1 VRNTGWVPSA
11 NRTIG
16 VYSSFDVPAD
26 RGVELL
32 PISGR
37 FWELWVM
44 GYFVSEVCMA
54 KKVPKKSTSQDNQH
68 TKLSAAELETY
79 KTRLLTLRTRIQGDV
94 STMTDGALSQSRSE
108 SAGDLSSMPLH
119 MADIGSDNFEQEQ
132 TLSFIQS
139 DHNTLA
145 LIDEALL
152 RIKDGT
158 YGICESC
165 GKPIP
170 KVRLNVLPYAA
181 DCVKC
186 VELSSHER

>member
-1 VRNTGWVPSA
+1 
-11 NRTIG
+11 
-16 VYSSFDVPAD
+16 
-26 RGVELL
+26 
-32 PISGR
+32 
-37 FWELWVM
+37 
-44 GYFVSEVCMA
+44 MA